1 MRTTPARRP
10 TLEGRRVLITG
21 AARGIGAALA
31 ERLTERGARVALAGL
46 EPELLAEVARSCGD
60 ATWSECDVTDT
71 GSFAAFLERAEN
83 AHGPL
88 DVLVNNA
95 GIMWVGP
102 FAEEPEATAL
112 AQFEVN
118 LHGTLRGMKLAIPP
132 MRARGHGHIVNVAS
146 AASKVGPSGEATYA
160 ATKHAV
166 FGYSTAVRAEL
177 RGSGVEI
184 SVIMPGVV
192 ETELAAGTG
201 HGRGRRLVPE
211 EVAEAVVDVVERPRF
226 EVYVPGSIG
235 HLTRLMAL
243 LPSRAQDA
251 ATRALV
257 PDQLAQTDRAAR
269 AAYERA
275 ATGSRED
282 RDLAGP
288 P

>member
-1 MRTTPARRP
+1 VSRRP
-10 TLEGRRVLITG
+10 RRQITGRSIAIPG
-21 AARGIGAALA
+21 AARGIGAAIAGALA
-31 ERLTERGARVALAGL
+31 SRGARVAIGDLDGDRAQATAANLG
-46 EPELLAEVARSCGD
+46 ANAIGVAL
-60 ATWSECDVTDT
+60 DVTDT
-71 GSFAAFLERAEN
+71 DSFAEFLERAEQ

-102 FAEEPEATAL
+102 FADEPEATAL
-112 AQFEVN
+112 AQFDVN
-118 LHGTLRGMKLAIPP
+118 LHGTLRGMKLAIAP
-132 MRARGHGHIVNVAS
+132 MRARGHGQVVNVAS
-146 AASKVGPSGEATYA
+146 AASKVGPAGEATYA

-166 FGYSTAVRAEL
+166 FGYSAAVRAEL

-201 HGRGRRLVPE
+201 HGRGRRLVPD

-251 ATRALV
+251 LTRALV

-269 AAYERA
+269 AAYERS

>member
-1 MRTTPARRP
+1 MSRTPKRQIAGCTIA
-10 TLEGRRVLITG
+10 ITG
-21 AARGIGAALA
+21 AARGIGAAIAEALA
-31 ERLTERGARVALAGL
+31 GRGARVAIGDLDGDLAQATAAKLDG
-46 EPELLAEVARSCGD
+46 EAIGVAL
-60 ATWSECDVTDT
+60 DVTDT
-71 GSFAAFLERAEN
+71 ASFAAFVERAEN

-102 FAEEPEATAL
+102 FADEPEATAL
-112 AQFEVN
+112 AQFDVN

-146 AASKVGPSGEATYA
+146 AVSKVGPSGEATYA

-184 SVIMPGVV
+184 SVVMPGVV
-192 ETELAAGTG
+192 ETELAVGTA

-226 EVYVPGSIG
+226 AVYVPASIG
-235 HLTRLMAL
+235 HLTRLTAV

-251 ATRALV
+251 VTRALV

-269 AAYERA
+269 ATYERS
-275 ATGSRED
+275 ATGNGGD
-282 RDLAGP
+282 QDLPGP
-288 P
+288 S

>member
-1 MRTTPARRP
+1 VSRRP
-10 TLEGRRVLITG
+10 KRQIAGRAIAITG
-21 AARGIGAALA
+21 GARGIGAAIARALA
-31 ERLTERGARVALAGL
+31 GRGARVAIGDLDGDRAQATAAALG
-46 EPELLAEVARSCGD
+46 ADAIGVAL
-60 ATWSECDVTDT
+60 DVTGTD
-71 GSFAAFLERAEN
+71 SFAEFLERAEQ

-102 FAEEPEATAL
+102 FAEEPEVTAL
-112 AQFEVN
+112 AQFDVN
-118 LHGTLRGMKLAIPP
+118 LHGTLRGMKLAIAP
-132 MRARGHGHIVNVAS
+132 MRARGHGQVVNVAS
-146 AASKVGPSGEATYA
+146 AASKVGPAGEATYA

-166 FGYSTAVRAEL
+166 FGYSAAVRAEL

-184 SVIMPGVV
+184 SVVMPGVV
-192 ETELAAGTG
+192 ETELAAGTA
-201 HGRGRRLVPE
+201 HGRGRRLVPDQ
-211 EVAEAVVDVVERPRF
+211 VAEAVADVVERPRF

-251 ATRALV
+251 VTRALV

-269 AAYERA
+269 AAYERS